1 MRFTL
6 ATAEHDAALRRLQR
20 AQPMPGRIRLAFAS
34 EPSWTAAHAV
44 LGDVSQTLVATDAT
58 GAVTGCGV
66 RTIRRRYVNGSPTEL
81 GYLSGLRSLPR
92 VRGALGLAQ
101 GFRFLRQ
108 LHESDRR
115 TPAYL
120 TTIIE
125 GNETAEVALT
135 SARAGLPAYVDH
147 GRFITSAVFLSRPR
161 KPAPPAGGVE
171 IRTGA
176 EIAWPAILDFLRMEG
191 PRRQFFPV
199 VDASD
204 FDTPLWRDLRPADF
218 RVALRGGAIVGVA
231 AAWDQSAYRQTV
243 VTGYDPL
250 LRLLRPLANLGVATL
265 GRPALPPPGS
275 QLRFFHLALP
285 CVRGDDVGVFAAMLE
300 RFHADWKDGTHACF
314 VVGLHERDPLRAAL
328 ASFPTFDYA
337 SRLHVA
343 AWEDGAAFVAGL
355 DPHRI
360 PHLETALL

>member
-1 MRFTL
+1 MRFAL
-6 ATAEHDAALRRLQR
+6 ATAEHDAALRHLQR
-20 AQPMPGRIRLAFAS
+20 DQPMPGRIRLAFAS
-34 EPSWTAAHAV
+34 EPSWANAHAV
-44 LGDVSQTLVATDAT
+44 LGENSQTLVATDAT
-58 GAVTGCGV
+58 GTVAGCGV
-66 RTIRRRYVNGSPTEL
+66 RSIRRRYVNGRPTEL

-108 LHESDRR
+108 LHEADRR

-125 GNETAEVALT
+125 GNETAEAALT

-147 GRFITSAVFLSRPR
+147 GRFITSAVFLSRRR
-161 KPAPPAGGVE
+161 KPAPPSGGIE
-171 IRTGA
+171 IRSGA
-176 EIAWPAILDFLRMEG
+176 EIAWPALLDFLRSEG

-199 VDASD
+199 VEAGD
-204 FDTPLWRDLRPADF
+204 FDTPLWSGLRPADF
-218 RVALRGGAIVGVA
+218 RVALRGGEIVGVA

-250 LRLLRPLANLGVATL
+250 LRLLRPLGNLGLAAL
-265 GRPALPPPGS
+265 GRPALPPSGGK
-275 QLRFFHLALP
+275 LRFFHLALP
-285 CVRGDDVGVFAAMLE
+285 CVRGDDVGVFAALLE

-328 ASFPTFDYA
+328 ANFPKFDYA
-337 SRLHVA
+337 SRLYLVN
-343 AWEDGAAFVAGL
+343 WEDGAAFAAGL